1 MTSLYL
7 LASLADKH
15 VMPDQNGLQLL
26 PETRRK
32 IEVKVP
38 GENRLIY
45 AGITILV
52 LMLILTGGLYVYRGT
67 LEDKKI
73 GLDKQITNLEKDRD
87 KKVETNLLTL
97 SKQLSLISTLLD
109 SHIVWS
115 KALSKV
121 ENLLQPQVQFLSF
134 AAAVSDNRFEF
145 KALATNYTVVAR
157 QIAAFVSDDSIKD
170 ISLTNVHVLTSGK
183 LEFSIKIE
191 FDKTKFLKE

>member
-1 MTSLYL
+1 
-7 LASLADKH
+7 
-15 VMPDQNGLQLL
+15 MPDQNGLQLL

-38 GENRLIY
+38 GENRLINM
-45 AGITILV
+45 GIAVLV
-52 LMLILTGGLYVYRGT
+52 LMLVLVGGLYFYKIT
-67 LEDKKI
+67 LEDRKT
-73 GLDKQITNLEKDRD
+73 GLDTQIVNLEKERD
-87 KKVETNLLTL
+87 KKVEANLLTL

-121 ENLLQPQVQFLSF
+121 EGLLQPQVQFLSF
-134 AAAVSDNRFEF
+134 SAAVSDNRFEF

-170 ISLTNVHVLTSGK
+170 VALTNVHVLTTGK

>member
-1 MTSLYL
+1 
-7 LASLADKH
+7 
-15 VMPDQNGLQLL
+15 MPNQNGLQLL

-32 IEVKVP
+32 IEVRVP

-45 AGITILV
+45 AGTAILV
-52 LMLILTGGLYVYRGT
+52 LTLILTGGLYFYKSS
-67 LEDKKI
+67 LEDSKT
-73 GLDKQITNLEKDRD
+73 GLDAQIINLEKDRD
-87 KKVETNLLTL
+87 KKVEANLLTL

-121 ENLLQPQVQFLSF
+121 EGLLQPQVQFLSF
-134 AAAVSDNRFEF
+134 SAAVSDNRFEF

-170 ISLTNVHVLTSGK
+170 VALNNVHVLTTGK
-183 LEFSIKIE
+183 LEFSIKLE

>member
-1 MTSLYL
+1 ML
-7 LASLADKH
+7 
-15 VMPDQNGLQLL
+15 DQNGLQLL

-32 IEVKVP
+32 IEVKIP

-45 AGITILV
+45 IGMAALILV
-52 LMLILTGGLYVYRGT
+52 VVAIVGLYFYKNS
-67 LEDKKI
+67 LENKKND
-73 GLDKQITNLEKDRD
+73 LDAEIANLEKQRD
-87 KKVETNLLTL
+87 KNVETNLLTL

-115 KALSKV
+115 KALGKI

-134 AAAVSDNRFEF
+134 AATVSDNRFEF

-170 ISLTNVHVLTSGK
+170 IALNDVHVLTTGK
-183 LEFSIKIE
+183 LEFSVKLE
-191 FDKTKFLKE
+191 FDKTKFIKE